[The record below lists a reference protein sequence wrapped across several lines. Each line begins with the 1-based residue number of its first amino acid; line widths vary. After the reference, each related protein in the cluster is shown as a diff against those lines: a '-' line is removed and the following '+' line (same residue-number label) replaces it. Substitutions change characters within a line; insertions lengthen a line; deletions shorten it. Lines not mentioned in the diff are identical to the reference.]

1 MQYIVEGKTMKQEQT
16 GYAAFNLRG
25 VARGPEAV
33 EYLISK
39 GIDAFH
45 RDGFLYYPM
54 GFDLTSDMVESMAR
68 VSNNG

>member
-1 MQYIVEGKTMKQEQT
+1 MAAGRNQMKQT
-16 GYAAFNLRG
+16 KTDYAAFNLRG
-25 VARGPEAV
+25 VARGPEAA

-45 RDGFLYYPM
+45 QDGFLYYPM
-54 GFDLTSDMVESMAR
+54 GFDLTRDMVEGMIR